1 MAGLMKRSCVRP
13 ARNAAD
19 MDATDKQFLGALAVA
34 LTFIGFWP
42 YIRSIRSGST
52 RPHVFSWVI
61 WALTTFIVF
70 LAQMADDGGAGAWS
84 IGVSG
89 VVTAYVAVLAYFA
102 RGDTHVTRSDWVFF
116 VLALS
121 SLPVWYIVNDPLW
134 AVVILTMVDLLGF
147 GPTYRKAYQHPYEEQ
162 LTFYVLFAVRNAI
175 SIAALENY
183 SLTTLAFPVLTAIA
197 CVLFVALVWQ
207 RRRVVPRAPSAD
219 RASPN

>member
-1 MAGLMKRSCVRP
+1 
-13 ARNAAD
+13 
-19 MDATDKQFLGALAVA
+19 MDKALGSLAVA

-42 YIRSIRSGST
+42 YIRSIRSGVT

-61 WALTTFIVF
+61 WSLTTFIVF

-102 RGDTHVTRSDWVFF
+102 RGDTHITRSDWTFF

-121 SLPVWYIVNDPLW
+121 SLPVWYVVHDPLW
-134 AVVILTMVDLLGF
+134 AVVILTSVDLLGF
-147 GPTYRKAYQHPYEEQ
+147 GPTYRKAYFHPFEEQ
-162 LTFYVLFAVRNAI
+162 LTFYVLFAVRNLV
-175 SIAALENY
+175 SILALENY
-183 SLTTLAFPVLTAIA
+183 SWTTLLFPVLTALG

-207 RRRVVPRAPSAD
+207 RRRAAAARVGEGSE
-219 RASPN
+219 RAS